1 MYYAGEKMEVKM
13 KTKNIFLLIL
23 TITLCLTFL
32 VPSAWARKHRSY
44 EGAAIFLGTAF
55 LIDAFV
61 RAANRNYAYDC
72 YRCPPARKI
81 VVHTERHYS
90 SQKVWVPP
98 FAERVRHKGHY
109 NRYGRWIPGY
119 WEEIHRP
126 GHWR

>member
-1 MYYAGEKMEVKM
+1 M

-55 LIDAFV
+55 FIDAFV
-61 RAANRNYAYDC
+61 RAANQNYVYDC
-72 YRCPPARKI
+72 CRCPSVRETAVPANRYYNSRRI
-81 VVHTERHYS
+81 WVAPSTER
-90 SQKVWVPP
+90 VW
-98 FAERVRHKGHY
+98 HKGYY
-109 NRYGRWIPGY
+109 NGRGRWIPGY

>member
-1 MYYAGEKMEVKM
+1 M
-13 KTKNIFLLIL
+13 KRKNIFLATLTLI
-23 TITLCLTFL
+23 LCLTFL

-61 RAANRNYAYDC
+61 RAANQNYVYDC
-72 YRCPPARKI
+72 RCCPSVRETAVPANRYYNPRRI
-81 VVHTERHYS
+81 WVAPSTER
-90 SQKVWVPP
+90 VW
-98 FAERVRHKGHY
+98 HKGYY
-109 NRYGRWIPGY
+109 NGRGRWIPGY